1 MKQKKELRKRIL
13 VVHLTPTEYEDLR
26 EKFTFT
32 TYRIFSDYIRA
43 LLQRKP
49 VIKKYRNQS
58 LDQFEL
64 TAIGIKQQLEAL
76 RRSFSEAVQRLR
88 SLPPGTISKETL
100 EFLLAAEFELRD
112 NITAIKA
119 TLVNIYELCSQK
131 QNPLQG

>member
-13 VVHLTPTEYEDLR
+13 VVHLTPSEYADLR
-26 EKFTFT
+26 EKFTST
-32 TYRIFSDYIRA
+32 TYRVFSDYIRG
-43 LLQRKP
+43 LLHREP
-49 VIKKYRNQS
+49 IIKKYRNQS

-76 RRSFSEAVQRLR
+76 RHSFSARVQQLR
-88 SLPPGTISKETL
+88 SLHPGTISQETL

-131 QNPLQG
+131 QNPSAK